1 MVFSTCYRD
10 VLIGNPRRKT
20 AIKKIKL
27 PDQIRFILKH
37 IYKGEL
43 TCRVLKKLAILLTLG
58 MRIPDWY
65 FFFNANTQE
74 NVDRYILL
82 GF

>member
-10 VLIGNPRRKT
+10 VLSGTPRRKT

-43 TCRVLKKLAILLTLG
+43 TCRIFEEACYITNSGHKDIWLVL
-58 MRIPDWY
+58 
-65 FFFNANTQE
+65 FFNANTQE

>member
-10 VLIGNPRRKT
+10 FLSGTPRRKT

-27 PDQIRFILKH
+27 PDKIRFILKH
-37 IYKGEL
+37 IYKGKL

-58 MRIPDWY
+58 IRIPDWY